1 MLIRSKTPRCFD
13 RCYADAA
20 MSPSTKLVL
29 AGLLLLFALGFYF
42 FGEALLDT
50 AEAPVDPAPTPTAFL
65 PSSLALLSFLAA

>member
-1 MLIRSKTPRCFD
+1 
-13 RCYADAA
+13 

-50 AEAPVDPAPTPTAFL
+50 AEAPVDTAPTPTAFL
-65 PSSLALLSFLAA
+65 ARAVTLLSLLAA